1 MKKRN
6 IALAALLVLGSAV
19 LAASMVL
26 VVVPQIKSGTSGTAT
41 DLSERTQVIQ
51 EEIQQR
57 IDEYKVDDVVKDS
70 VVKKSLDQ
78 TKMIV
83 KEAQEI
89 ADLE

>member
-26 VVVPQIKSGTSGTAT
+26 VVVPQMKSGTAT
-41 DLSERTQVIQ
+41 DVSERTQVIQ

-57 IDEYKVDDVVKDS
+57 INEYKVDDVAQDS
-70 VVKKSLDQ
+70 
-78 TKMIV
+78 IV
-83 KEAQEI
+83 KESLERTQEIVDEAQEI
-89 ADLE
+89 AGLK

>member
-26 VVVPQIKSGTSGTAT
+26 VVVPQMKSGTAT
-41 DLSERTQVIQ
+41 DVSERIQVIQ

-57 IDEYKVDDVVKDS
+57 IDEYKVDDVAQDSIVKE
-70 VVKKSLDQ
+70 SLDQ
-78 TKMIV
+78 TKEIV
-83 KEAQEI
+83 EEAQEI
-89 ADLE
+89 AGLK

>member
-26 VVVPQIKSGTSGTAT
+26 VVVPRMKSGTAT
-41 DLSERTQVIQ
+41 DVSERTQVIQ

-57 IDEYKVDDVVKDS
+57 IDEYKVDDVAQDSIVKE
-70 VVKKSLDQ
+70 SLDQ
-78 TKMIV
+78 TKEIV
-83 KEAQEI
+83 EEAQEI
-89 ADLE
+89 AGLK

>member
-26 VVVPQIKSGTSGTAT
+26 VVVPQVKSGTAT
-41 DLSERTQVIQ
+41 DVSERTQVIQ

-57 IDEYKVDDVVKDS
+57 IDEYTVDS
-70 VVKKSLDQ
+70 VAQDS
-78 TKMIV
+78 IV
-83 KEAQEI
+83 KESLERTQEIVDDAQEI
-89 ADLE
+89 AGLK

>member
-26 VVVPQIKSGTSGTAT
+26 VVVPQMKSRTAT
-41 DLSERTQVIQ
+41 DVSERIQVIQ

-57 IDEYKVDDVVKDS
+57 IDEYKVDDVAQDSIVKE
-70 VVKKSLDQ
+70 SLDQ
-78 TKMIV
+78 TKEIV
-83 KEAQEI
+83 EEAQEI
-89 ADLE
+89 AGLK

>member
-26 VVVPQIKSGTSGTAT
+26 VVVPQMKSGTAT
-41 DLSERTQVIQ
+41 DVSGRIQVIQ

-57 IDEYKVDDVVKDS
+57 IDEYKVDDVAQDSIVKE
-70 VVKKSLDQ
+70 SLDQ
-78 TKMIV
+78 TKEIV
-83 KEAQEI
+83 EEAQEI
-89 ADLE
+89 AGLK

>member
-26 VVVPQIKSGTSGTAT
+26 VVVPQMKSGTTT
-41 DLSERTQVIQ
+41 DVPERTQVIQ

-57 IDEYKVDDVVKDS
+57 IDEYKVDDVEQDS
-70 VVKKSLDQ
+70 IVEESLDQ
-78 TKMIV
+78 TKEIV
-83 KEAQEI
+83 EEAQEI
-89 ADLE
+89 AGLK

>member
-26 VVVPQIKSGTSGTAT
+26 VVVPQMKSGTAT
-41 DLSERTQVIQ
+41 DVSERTQVIQ

-57 IDEYKVDDVVKDS
+57 INEYKVDDVAQAS
-70 VVKKSLDQ
+70 
-78 TKMIV
+78 IV
-83 KEAQEI
+83 KESLERTQEIVDEAQEI
-89 ADLE
+89 AGLK